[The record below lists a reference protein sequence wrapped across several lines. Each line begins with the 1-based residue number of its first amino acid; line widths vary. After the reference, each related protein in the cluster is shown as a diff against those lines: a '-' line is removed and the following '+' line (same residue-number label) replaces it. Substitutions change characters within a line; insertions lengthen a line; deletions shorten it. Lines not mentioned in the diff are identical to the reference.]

1 MTKQPA
7 PRKPKIIGLGRFA
20 SGVTD
25 LATNPKYMMGFG
37 EKGLDKTPVKGSTV
51 SRKKSRRSNPRKP

>member
-1 MTKQPA
+1 MTKA
-7 PRKPKIIGLGRFA
+7 PSPRTPKIIGLGRFA

-37 EKGLDKTPVKGSTV
+37 EKGLDRAPTKGSKIP
-51 SRKKSRRSNPRKP
+51 RKKSRRSKPRKP